1 MNNNI
6 LVIGN
11 GFDLAHGRKT
21 KYSHFLEWICEP
33 NHIIKSEHRELLSD
47 IAFPGHED
55 SSLVHFLITVF
66 GNKKK
71 INSWIDL
78 EQELQSFI
86 HNTDELIDRLNEEMR
101 GFSVEP
107 FLIRLKNSTEFMLHD

>member
-1 MNNNI
+1 MSNNI

-33 NHIIKSEHRELLSD
+33 NHVIKSEHRELLFE
-47 IAFPGHED
+47 IAFPEYVE

-66 GNKKK
+66 RNKQE

-78 EQELQSFI
+78 EQELQNFI
-86 HNTDELIDRLNEEMR
+86 HNTDELINRLN
-101 GFSVEP
+101 
-107 FLIRLKNSTEFMLHD
+107 